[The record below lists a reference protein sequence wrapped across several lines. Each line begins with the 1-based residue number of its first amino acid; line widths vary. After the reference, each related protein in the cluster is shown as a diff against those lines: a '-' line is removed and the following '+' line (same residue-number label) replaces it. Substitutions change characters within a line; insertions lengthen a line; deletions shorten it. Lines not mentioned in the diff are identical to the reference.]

1 MLMQDLYT
9 AYKDNCGFGLIASI
23 DNRATHQNVEDALT
37 ALSRMMHRG
46 AIAADGKSG
55 DGSGLLFSM
64 PEDFFRK
71 TAKECGYDLPKK
83 FAVGVIFTKEDSHKA
98 TVEEFCLNNDL
109 KVLFWREVPVNT
121 EVLGELA
128 LASLPTIYHAFI
140 IPNSIIAIRRFEELL
155 YLTRKEI
162 ENAIDDKDFYIPT
175 FSSKK
180 IAYKGLL
187 MPNYIKDFYPD
198 LADRDFKISF
208 ALFHQRFSTNTL
220 PEWRLAQP
228 FRFIAHN
235 GEINSVEANR
245 INSLIKTES
254 IKSSVFTKEE
264 LKRLLPIVR
273 FDESDSSSLDRM
285 IEFLIMNGMDFF
297 KTVRALIPMPWQ
309 NAPSLDSELKAFYEY
324 FSTRFEAWDGPAAVS
339 VTDGRYIGVVLDRNG
354 LRPAK
359 YIRTKDNRL
368 LIASEYGVLN
378 LDEEQIVERGKLQ
391 SGEMIGIDTK
401 FATVLKSHD
410 IDEYLKSSNNY
421 TKWLNE
427 NMVYLQE
434 YINNPYTIDDN
445 INIDN
450 FAHKQ
455 RYAGVTKEVINL
467 FIKPLAQDG
476 KEPTGSMGDDTPLAC
491 FSHYPFRSFNDFF
504 RQKFAQVTNP
514 PIDSL
519 REKIVMS
526 LNTGFG
532 ETHNILDED
541 PKHAKRI
548 KASSPIL
555 TQAKLEVLKSF
566 GDEKSPRYECD
577 YKNRIYPTTFKSNL
591 KESLESIID
600 TIIKDVK
607 EDGIRIVFLDDSGV
621 DEAHKTF
628 PMAMLIGRLH
638 ARLLEEKIRHLVSIV
653 AMSSEVIT
661 AHDAAVLIAYG
672 ASAIYPYMLF
682 KTVCQLA
689 AQEEFDKDEALF
701 NVHSALN
708 KGILKIMSKMG
719 ISTIASYRNSGLF
732 DVIGLKKELVAE
744 CFIGSKVALSG
755 LDYSDIEAKIEKR
768 HQEAFKDDKLIN
780 GGVFKYRRNEE
791 HHEVT
796 PALTKA
802 LMRAIEAED
811 NSEYKKFKEM
821 VEKREPTY
829 IRDFLEIKSD
839 REPID
844 INEVESASEIVK
856 RFIGAAMSIGALSP
870 EAHEDLAEAL
880 NSLGAKSNSGEGGE
894 DKRRNGTIK
903 RSKIRQVASG
913 RFGVTPEYLVNAE
926 EIQIKVAQGAKPG
939 EGGQLPGFKVTTYI
953 AKLRHTTPGKTL
965 ISPPPHHDI
974 YSIEDL
980 AQLIFDL
987 KQINP
992 RARVSVKLVSTIGVG
1007 TIAAGVAKA
1016 YADHIVV
1023 SGSEGGT
1030 GAAPITSIR
1039 HAGNPW
1045 EIGLIEAQNALK
1057 ANHLREYVSLET
1069 DGAIKAGRDIIVA
1082 SLLGAEYYAFGTSLM
1097 MAVRCIFCRS
1107 CQTNKCPVGITTQ
1120 ADEYRAKY
1128 KGVVEKVKHYL
1139 MLVAEDV
1146 REYLASMGYKS
1157 IDEIV
1162 GRNDLLTVKEDLE
1175 LAKKFDFSALFER
1188 VEGVNRRA
1196 KEKNEPFDDNAY
1208 EKELLEK
1215 VRETIKNPSHKSVIN
1230 TTISNL
1236 NRSFG
1241 ARISGEIAKYYG
1253 DDGLEDNS
1261 IVFNLK
1267 GTAGQSFGVFL
1278 SKGITL
1284 NLNGVA
1290 NDYVGKGMA
1299 GGKIIIKP
1307 AKGAGAGNTCLYGAT
1322 AGKLFVAGEVGE
1334 RFAVR
1339 NSGAVAIVEGTGDH
1353 PCEYM
1358 TGGEVIILGKTGI
1371 NFGAG
1376 MTGGLAFVYDTEH
1389 NFVDKINPEL
1399 IEIRRIDIDDNEKPK
1414 LYLKKRLEEYK
1425 NATDSKV
1432 AAFILE
1438 NFRSE
1443 VRHFWLVTPK
1453 DNRPPLDPNDMD

>member
-1 MLMQDLYT
+1 MQEMMNSF
-9 AYKDNCGFGLIASI
+9 KDNCGFGLITSI
-23 DNRATHQNVEDALT
+23 DNKATHKNVEDALK

-55 DGSGLLFSM
+55 DGSGILCSM
-64 PEDFFRK
+64 PVDFFRK
-71 TAKECGYDLPKK
+71 VARNLGYDLPQT
-83 FAVGVIFTKEDSHKA
+83 FGVGVIFTPKDDYKEV
-98 TVEEFCLNNDL
+98 VEEYCQKNDL
-109 KVLFWREVPVNT
+109 KVLFWREVPINI
-121 EVLGELA
+121 EVLGPLA
-128 LASLPTIYHAFI
+128 LKTLPKIYHAFI
-140 IPNSIIAIRRFEELL
+140 VPNSIIATKRFEALL

-162 ENAIDDKDFYIPT
+162 ENTIEDKEFYIPT

-198 LADRDFKISF
+198 LADKDFKISF

-245 INSLIKTES
+245 INTLIKTES
-254 IKSSVFTKEE
+254 IKSEVFSDDE

-297 KTVRALIPMPWQ
+297 KAVRALIPMPWQ

-359 YIRTKDNRL
+359 YVRTKDNHL
-368 LIASEYGVLN
+368 LVASEYGVLD
-378 LDEEQIVERGKLQ
+378 LDEDEILERGRLQ
-391 SGEMIGIDTK
+391 SGQMIGVDTK
-401 FATVLKSHD
+401 FGIVLKNED
-410 IDEYLKSSNNY
+410 IDEYLKKSNNY

-427 NMVYLQE
+427 NMIYLQE
-434 YINNPYTIDDN
+434 YIENPYAIDER
-445 INIDN
+445 IEIEN
-450 FAHKQ
+450 FDFKQ
-455 RYAGVTKEVINL
+455 RYAGITKEVINL
-467 FIKPLAQDG
+467 FIKPLATDG

-491 FSHYPFRSFNDFF
+491 FSDYPFRSFNDFF

-532 ETHNILDED
+532 EIHNILDEV
-541 PKHAKRI
+541 PEHAKRI
-548 KASSPIL
+548 KSTSPIL
-555 TQAKLEVLKSF
+555 TQSKLEVLKSF
-566 GDEKSPRYECD
+566 GDEHSPRFEAC
-577 YKNRIYPTTFKSNL
+577 YKNKTYESTFENNL
-591 KESLESIID
+591 KESLEKLTDEIVQ
-600 TIIKDVK
+600 DVK
-607 EDGIRIVFLDDSGV
+607 ENGIRFIFLDDCKI
-621 DEAHKTF
+621 DERKKAI

-638 ARLLEEKIRHLVSIV
+638 KKLLDNKVRHLTSII
-653 AMSSEVIT
+653 AMTSEVVT
-661 AHDAAVLIAYG
+661 PHDAAVLIAYG

-682 KTVCQLA
+682 KTVCKICD
-689 AQEEFDKDEALF
+689 EEGWDRDEALF
-701 NVHSALN
+701 KTHSALN

-719 ISTIASYRNSGLF
+719 ISTVASYRNSGLF
-732 DVIGLKKELVAE
+732 DVIGLSKEMVSE
-744 CFIGSKVALSG
+744 CFLGSKVILDG
-755 LDYSDIEAKIEKR
+755 LTYEDIEQKINHR
-768 HQEAFKDDKLIN
+768 HKEALKAQKLIA
-780 GGVFKYRRNEE
+780 GGVFKYRKNEE
-791 HHEVT
+791 YHEVT

-802 LMRAIEAED
+802 LMRAIESED
-811 NSEYKKFKEM
+811 ESEYKKFKEL
-821 VEKREPTY
+821 VENRRPTY

-839 REPID
+839 KEPID
-844 INEVESASEIVK
+844 INEVESEMEIVK
-856 RFIGAAMSIGALSP
+856 RFVGAAMSIGALSP

-992 RARVSVKLVSTIGVG
+992 KAKISVKLVSTLGVG

-1016 YADHIVV
+1016 YSDHIVI

-1045 EIGLIEAQNALK
+1045 ELGLIEAHNALK

-1069 DGAIKAGRDIIVA
+1069 DGALKAGRDIIFA
-1082 SLLGAEYYAFGTSLM
+1082 ALFGAEYYAFGTALM

-1120 ADEYRAKY
+1120 DEEYRAKY
-1128 KGVVEKVKHYL
+1128 KGVVEKVKNYL
-1139 MLVAEDV
+1139 LHVARDV
-1146 REYLASMGYKS
+1146 REYLASMGYRS
-1157 IDEIV
+1157 LDEII
-1162 GRNDLLTVKEDLE
+1162 GRNDLIKVKDIP
-1175 LAKKFDFSALFER
+1175 LAKKFDFSPLFMQ
-1188 VEGVNRRA
+1188 VEGPNK
-1196 KEKNEPFDDNAY
+1196 KEKANDPFDKN
-1208 EKELLEK
+1208 EFELELLEK
-1215 VRETIKNPSHKSVIN
+1215 VRKTIKNPSERSVIN
-1230 TTISNL
+1230 ATICNL

-1253 DDGLEDNS
+1253 DEGLEEGS

-1278 SKGITL
+1278 CKGITL
-1284 NLNGVA
+1284 NLEGVA

-1299 GGKIIIKP
+1299 GGKIVIKP
-1307 AKGAGAGNTCLYGAT
+1307 GKGAGAGNTCLYGAT
-1322 AGKLFVAGEVGE
+1322 GGKLFVAGEVGE
-1334 RFAVR
+1334 RFGVR

-1376 MTGGLAFVYDTEH
+1376 MTGGVAFVYDKEH
-1389 NFVDKINPEL
+1389 DFVDKINPEL
-1399 IEIRRIDIDDNEKPK
+1399 IEIRRIDIDENEKPK
-1414 LYLKKRLEEYK
+1414 IYLKKRLQEYL
-1425 NATDSKV
+1425 NATGSKV
-1432 AAFILE
+1432 AEYILSH
-1438 NFRSE
+1438 FRSE

>member
-1 MLMQDLYT
+1 MQDLYT

-23 DNRATHQNVEDALT
+23 DNKATHKNVEDALT

-64 PEDFFRK
+64 PDKFFRK
-71 TAKECGYDLPKK
+71 VAKNSGYDLPEK
-83 FAVGVIFTKEDSHKA
+83 FAVGVIFTKDDKHKS
-98 TVEEFCLNNDL
+98 TVEQYCENNDL
-109 KVLFWREVPVNT
+109 KVLFWREVPINT

-128 LASLPTIYHAFI
+128 LETLPKIYHAFI
-140 IPNSIIAIRRFEELL
+140 VPNSIIAIRRFEELL

-198 LADRDFKISF
+198 LADIDFEISF

-235 GEINSVEANR
+235 GEINSIEANR
-245 INSLIKTES
+245 INTFIKTES
-254 IKSSVFTKEE
+254 IKSEVFTKEE
-264 LKRLLPIVR
+264 LERLLPIVR

-285 IEFLIMNGMDFF
+285 VEFLIMNGMDFF
-297 KTVRALIPMPWQ
+297 KAVRALIPMPWQ

-378 LDEEQIVERGKLQ
+378 LDEDEIVERGKLQ
-391 SGEMIGIDTK
+391 SGQMIGIDTK
-401 FATVLKSHD
+401 FGVVLKNSD

-434 YINNPYTIDDN
+434 YIENPYAIDEHIEIEDF
-445 INIDN
+445 I
-450 FAHKQ
+450 HKQ
-455 RYAGVTKEVINL
+455 RYAGITKEVINL
-467 FIKPLAQDG
+467 FIKPLAIDG

-491 FSHYPFRSFNDFF
+491 FSKYPFRSFNDFF

-532 ETHNILDED
+532 EIHNILDEE
-541 PKHAKRI
+541 PRHAKRI
-548 KASSPIL
+548 KATSPIL
-555 TQAKLEVLKSF
+555 TQSKLEVLKSF
-566 GDEKSPRYECD
+566 GDESSPRYECD
-577 YKNRIYPTTFKSNL
+577 YKNRIYSTTFKNNL
-591 KESLESIID
+591 KEAIETLTDKIIQ
-600 TIIKDVK
+600 DVK
-607 EDGIRIVFLDDSGV
+607 NDGIRIVFLDDSGV
-621 DEAHKTF
+621 DREHKAI
-628 PMAMLIGRLH
+628 PMAMIIGRLH
-638 ARLLEEKIRHLVSIV
+638 KKLLDNKLRHLVSIV
-653 AMSSEVIT
+653 AMSSEVVT
-661 AHDAAVLIAYG
+661 AHDAAVFIAFG
-672 ASAIYPYMLF
+672 ATAIYPYMLF
-682 KTVCQLA
+682 KTVCKLSA
-689 AQEEFDKDEALF
+689 EDGLDKDEALF

-719 ISTIASYRNSGLF
+719 ISTVASYRNSGLF
-732 DVIGLKKELVAE
+732 DIIGLKKELVDE
-744 CFIGSKVALSG
+744 CFLGAKVTLSG
-755 LDYSDIEAKIEKR
+755 LDYSDIEQRLENR
-768 HQEAFKDDKLIN
+768 HKEAFKEDKLIN
-780 GGVFKYRRNEE
+780 GGVFKYRKNEE

-802 LMRAIEAED
+802 LMRAIESD
-811 NSEYKKFKEM
+811 DPSEYKKFKEM
-821 VEKREPTY
+821 IENREPTY
-829 IRDFLEIKSD
+829 IRDFLDIKSD
-839 REPID
+839 KEPID
-844 INEVESASEIVK
+844 INEVEPAESIVK

-926 EIQIKVAQGAKPG
+926 DIQIKVAQGAKPG

-992 RARVSVKLVSTIGVG
+992 KAKIGVKLVSTIGVG

-1016 YADHIVV
+1016 YADHIVI

-1045 EIGLIEAQNALK
+1045 ELGLIEAQNSLK

-1069 DGAIKAGRDIIVA
+1069 DGALKAGRDIIVA
-1082 SLLGAEYYAFGTSLM
+1082 TLLGAEYYAFGTSLM

-1120 ADEYRAKY
+1120 DDEYRAKY
-1128 KGVVEKVKHYL
+1128 KGVVEKVKNYL
-1139 MLVAEDV
+1139 MHVANDV

-1157 IDEIV
+1157 IDELV
-1162 GRNDLLTVKEDLE
+1162 GRNDLLKVKENLE
-1175 LAKKFDFSALFER
+1175 LAKKFDFSPLFAQ
-1188 VEGVNRRA
+1188 VEGVNRKL
-1196 KEKNEPFDDNAY
+1196 KENEPFDKN
-1208 EKELLEK
+1208 EFELELLSK
-1215 VRETIKNPSHKSVIN
+1215 VSETIKNPNYKSVIN
-1230 TTISNL
+1230 TEISNL

-1253 DDGLEDNS
+1253 DEGLEDNS

-1278 SKGITL
+1278 IKGVTL
-1284 NLNGVA
+1284 NLDGVA

-1376 MTGGLAFVYDTEH
+1376 MTGGVAFVYDTEH

-1399 IEIRRIDIDDNEKPK
+1399 IEIRRIDIDENEKPK
-1414 LYLKKRLEEYK
+1414 IYLKKRLQEYL
-1425 NATDSKV
+1425 NATGSKV
-1432 AAFILE
+1432 AEHILN